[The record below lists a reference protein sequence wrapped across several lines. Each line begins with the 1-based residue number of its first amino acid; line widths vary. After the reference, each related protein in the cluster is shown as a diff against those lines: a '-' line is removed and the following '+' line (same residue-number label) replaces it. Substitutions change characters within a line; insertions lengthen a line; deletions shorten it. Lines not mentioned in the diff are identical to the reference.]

1 MILRSHAKDPKQ
13 LMMMGMALLVPA
25 LVWPRFVPVTGHVG
39 SDAIDGIRG
48 VLIGM
53 SIALNLWSA
62 RLVGRRRRGGGD
74 R

>member
-1 MILRSHAKDPKQ
+1 MILRSRAKDPKQ
-13 LMMMGMALLVPA
+13 LMMMGMAILVPA
-25 LVWPRFVPVTGHVG
+25 LVWPRFVPLTGQLG

-62 RLVGRRRRGGGD
+62 RLVGRQRRGGGD

>member
-13 LMMMGMALLVPA
+13 LMMLGMAFLVPA
-25 LVWPRFVPVTGHVG
+25 LLWPRFVPLTGNLG
-39 SDAIDGIRG
+39 TDAIDGIRG

-62 RLVGRRRRGGGD
+62 RLVGRQRRGGG

>member
-13 LMMMGMALLVPA
+13 LMMLGMAFLVPA
-25 LVWPRFVPVTGHVG
+25 LLWPRFVPLTGNLG

-62 RLVGRRRRGGGD
+62 RLVGRQRRGGG